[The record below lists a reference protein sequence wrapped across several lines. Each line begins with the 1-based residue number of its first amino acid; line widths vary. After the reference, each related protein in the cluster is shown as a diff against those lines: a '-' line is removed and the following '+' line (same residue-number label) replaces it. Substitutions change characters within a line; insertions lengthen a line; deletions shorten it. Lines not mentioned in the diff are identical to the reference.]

1 MISRSRASATPEEL
15 GHERVD
21 LPFGRE
27 HEESP
32 AERWSRRRAENRSLD
47 DFARD
52 SEVLEV
58 IQCIEEI
65 ELWRGLGPL
74 GEERRDGSG
83 TDTEYFR
90 IQ

>member
-32 AERWSRRRAENRSLD
+32 AERWSRRRAENASLL
-47 DFARD
+47 DFTGKH
-52 SEVLEV
+52 E
-58 IQCIEEI
+58 
-65 ELWRGLGPL
+65 
-74 GEERRDGSG
+74 
-83 TDTEYFR
+83 
-90 IQ
+90 